1 MIDIHCHLIPNIDDG
16 SKGEAVSMDQF
27 RRMAAGGITHVFLTS
42 HYFKGHYEY
51 ARDDYDSLVA
61 GLRAALA
68 QEGID
73 LQLLPGFEVF
83 AQPEILQDIQAKN
96 LFMGDSSY
104 VLVESELNGLPPD
117 FYANVYPML
126 RAGIRPILAHAER
139 YVSVMKDP
147 ESVREFIERNMYI
160 QINAGSLLG
169 QYGQQVR
176 QTALELIDNG
186 WAHFLGSDDHARN
199 EYGVYFAAAKMIAE
213 EFDPHMAELLTV
225 KHPQAILSNTKL
237 PYFYVDVQ
245 EDDDNAHSRA
255 GNRRKSF
262 WQRVFG

>member
-16 SKGEAVSMDQF
+16 SKELAVSLDQF

-51 ARDDYDSLVA
+51 AREDYDTRVA
-61 GLRAALA
+61 GLRAELA
-68 QEGID
+68 NEGIN

-83 AQPEILQDIQAKN
+83 AQPNILQDIQAKS
-96 LFMGDSSY
+96 LFLGDSRY

-147 ESVREFIERNMYI
+147 ESVREFIERNIYI
-160 QINAGSLLG
+160 QINAGSLMG

-176 QTALELIDNG
+176 QTAFELINNG

-199 EYGVYFAAAKMIAE
+199 LYGVYFAAAELIAE
-213 EFDPHMAELLTV
+213 EFDPHMAELLTI
-225 KHPQAILSNTKL
+225 KHPQALLSNEKL
-237 PYFYVDVQ
+237 AYFYVDVQ
-245 EDDDNAHSRA
+245 DDESMPESRA
-255 GNRRKSF
+255 GQPHKSL
-262 WQRVFG
+262 WQRIFG